1 MDYDALI
8 NQCKDAIELLPNGYV
23 FLLKDLFIGTYWKN
37 LDKGVRLELGR
48 RFKLCVNRKEI
59 PNTVYIGRAD
69 NNSAQYKK
77 APDETEYK
85 R

>member
-8 NQCKDAIELLPNGYV
+8 NQCKESIILLPKGYV

-37 LDKGVRLELGR
+37 LERGVRLELGR

-59 PNTVYIGRAD
+59 SNIIYIGKAD

-77 APDETEYK
+77 L
-85 R
+85 